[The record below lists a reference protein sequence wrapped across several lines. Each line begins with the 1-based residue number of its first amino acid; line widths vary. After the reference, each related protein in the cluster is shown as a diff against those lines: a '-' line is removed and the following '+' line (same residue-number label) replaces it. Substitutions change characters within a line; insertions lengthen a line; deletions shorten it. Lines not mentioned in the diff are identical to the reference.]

1 MAAYPSPITAENFK
15 AAWKY
20 IARKQRWSMKKS
32 LIRRLAVMLA
42 QIVYGC
48 VFVILAIGII
58 YEKGGESAR
67 LFLDQ
72 IPVVIDWSCRISAAV
87 LEGAPEGS
95 AWIFRCMGLMYL
107 LPFCVAIPPAAL
119 VILLYHPITPKQT
132 GNMGEDA
139 WQLWD
144 MAKRAQEAAGKR
156 WNDTAVVFSGL
167 LGLFVIMFAL
177 GELSGSEQGPMQAV
191 LYGAGV
197 VLCYHAVNL
206 PLRLLL
212 KALHLCYIPK
222 TMTADAE
229 RCHAQLKSPA
239 SENSIDPEK

>member
-1 MAAYPSPITAENFK
+1 MAAYPSPLTAENFK

-48 VFVILAIGII
+48 VFVI
-58 YEKGGESAR
+58 
-67 LFLDQ
+67 
-72 IPVVIDWSCRISAAV
+72 
-87 LEGAPEGS
+87 
-95 AWIFRCMGLMYL
+95 
-107 LPFCVAIPPAAL
+107 
-119 VILLYHPITPKQT
+119 
-132 GNMGEDA
+132 
-139 WQLWD
+139 
-144 MAKRAQEAAGKR
+144 
-156 WNDTAVVFSGL
+156 
-167 LGLFVIMFAL
+167 MFAL
-177 GELSGSEQGPMQAV
+177 GELSGSEQGPMHAV

-229 RCHAQLKSPA
+229 RCYAQLKSPA
-239 SENSIDPEK
+239 PENRIDPEK